1 MRSPLSSSKW
11 ISVSFLV
18 LLGSIAI
25 VSGIDAQG
33 SIECDRQAFSPVD
46 CPPSSSEQVE
56 SDNGNDDDEEGNIEE
71 QIPSVLPFP

>member
-25 VSGIDAQG
+25 VSSRDAQG
-33 SIECDRQAFSPVD
+33 SIECDRQAFSPAD
-46 CPPSSSEQVE
+46 CPPSSSGKDET
-56 SDNGNDDDEEGNIEE
+56 NYNNDDDDSGNIEE